1 MDNGTNLSKEQIKKL
16 IDEFRGHAGDE
27 KTDVEDF
34 AKKHLTQEQT
44 LAFKKLLNNPH
55 LIKTILASDK
65 AKEILRQLKGDED
78 ES

>member
-1 MDNGTNLSKEQIKKL
+1 MDNETNLSKEQIKRL
-16 IDEFRGHAGDE
+16 IDEFRGRASGENTNVD
-27 KTDVEDF
+27 DF
-34 AKKHLTQEQT
+34 AKKHLTEEQT